1 MIQMIRAN
9 LYEYV
14 SNNLYNL
21 NFFKKHVNSTQGI
34 FWNIFCNY
42 SIEEILVSYM

>member
-14 SNNLYNL
+14 SNNLYSL
-21 NFFKKHVNSTQGI
+21 NFFKKHVNSTQGFFGTFFVI
-34 FWNIFCNY
+34 IASKKF
-42 SIEEILVSYM
+42 